1 MGVYNA
7 IVQLMLQYTH
17 GSETWTLQVRHKMLQ
32 ETEISVYKMYQ
43 EGCKCDRY
51 GYRVRRDDI

>member
-43 EGCKCDRY
+43 EVASVTGM
-51 GYRVRRDDI
+51 DIG